1 MYSRAWKILRTRRYF
16 MKKKFVLFTVIAIVA
31 ALSLSVL
38 LAGCTTVDMS
48 KAGPEEI
55 KEYGKL
61 VIATSPDFPPFES
74 LDEAGNVVGWDIDVA
89 KLLAEKLG
97 VELEIQKMEFDAVLS
112 SVATGKVHLGM
123 AGISNTPKRD
133 ESVDFSTN
141 VFDSSQ
147 MIIVRADNTTINGPM
162 DLAGK
167 TVAVQAGTIGNWLAE
182 MDEDYA
188 YNFDDDGNVL
198 LDEPILGEPKTVT
211 KLSSGLMA
219 IQQVKNGQADAVI
232 LDKLPAQTIVNNLN
246 AEGGAQ
252 LKILEVSV
260 YDDAYAFAIGEGNT
274 ALKEWIDKA
283 IAELEKDGI
292 LDELNAKW
300 FGSEE

>member
-1 MYSRAWKILRTRRYF
+1 
-16 MKKKFVLFTVIAIVA
+16 MKKKIVLLTVVAVVA
-31 ALSLSVL
+31 ALSLSVI

-61 VIATSPDFPPFES
+61 VVATSPDFPPFES
-74 LDEAGNVVGWDIDVA
+74 LDKAGNVIGWDIDVA
-89 KLLAEKLG
+89 KALAEKLG

-112 SVATGKVHLGM
+112 SVAAGKVHIGM
-123 AGISNTPKRD
+123 AGISNTAKRD
-133 ESVDFSTN
+133 ESVDFSFN

-147 MIIVRADNTTINGPM
+147 MIIVRADNTSINGPM

-198 LDEPILGEPKTVT
+198 LDEPILGAPKTVT

-232 LDKLPAQTIVNNLN
+232 LDKLPAKTIVEKLN
-246 AEGGAQ
+246 AEGGNQ
-252 LKILEVSV
+252 LKILDMSV

-274 ALKEWIDKA
+274 ALKAWIDEA
-283 IAELEKDGI
+283 LTELKEEGFFE
-292 LDELNAKW
+292 ELNSKW
-300 FGSEE
+300 FGSEEE

>member
-1 MYSRAWKILRTRRYF
+1 
-16 MKKKFVLFTVIAIVA
+16 MKKKIVLLTVVAVVA
-31 ALSLSVL
+31 ALSLCII
-38 LAGCTTVDMS
+38 LAGCATVDMS

-61 VIATSPDFPPFES
+61 VVATSPDFPPFES
-74 LDEAGNVVGWDIDVA
+74 LDKAGNVIGWDIDVA
-89 KLLAEKLG
+89 KALAEKLG

-112 SVATGKVHLGM
+112 SVAAGKVHIGM
-123 AGISNTPKRD
+123 AGISNTAKRD
-133 ESVDFSTN
+133 ESVDFSMN

-147 MIIVRADNTTINGPM
+147 MIIVRADNTSINGPM

-188 YNFDDDGNVL
+188 YNFDEDGNVL
-198 LDEPILGEPKTVT
+198 LDEPILGAPKAVT

-219 IQQVKNGQADAVI
+219 IQKVKNGQADAVI
-232 LDKLPAQTIVNNLN
+232 LDKLPAKTIVEKLN

-252 LKILEVSV
+252 LKILDMSV

-274 ALKEWIDKA
+274 ALKAWIDEVLT
-283 IAELEKDGI
+283 ELKEEGFFE
-292 LDELNAKW
+292 ELNSKW
-300 FGSEE
+300 FGSEEE

>member
-1 MYSRAWKILRTRRYF
+1 
-16 MKKKFVLFTVIAIVA
+16 MKKKIVLLTVVAVVA
-31 ALSLSVL
+31 ALSLSII

-61 VIATSPDFPPFES
+61 VVATSPDFPPFES
-74 LDEAGNVVGWDIDVA
+74 LDKAGNVIGWDIDVA
-89 KLLAEKLG
+89 KALAEKLG

-112 SVATGKVHLGM
+112 SVAAGKVHIGM
-123 AGISNTPKRD
+123 AGISNTAKRD
-133 ESVDFSTN
+133 ESVDFSLN

-147 MIIVRADNTTINGPM
+147 MIIVRADNTSINGPM

-198 LDEPILGEPKTVT
+198 LDEPILGAPKTVT

-232 LDKLPAQTIVNNLN
+232 LDKLPAKTIVEKLN
-246 AEGGAQ
+246 AEGGNQ
-252 LKILEVSV
+252 LKILDMSV

-274 ALKEWIDKA
+274 ALKAWIDEVLT
-283 IAELEKDGI
+283 ELKEEGFFE
-292 LDELNAKW
+292 ELNSKW
-300 FGSEE
+300 FGSEEE

>member
-1 MYSRAWKILRTRRYF
+1 
-16 MKKKFVLFTVIAIVA
+16 MKKKIVLLAVVA
-31 ALSLSVL
+31 VVTALSLSII

-61 VIATSPDFPPFES
+61 VVATSPDFPPFES
-74 LDEAGNVVGWDIDVA
+74 LDKAGNVIGWDIDVA
-89 KLLAEKLG
+89 KALAEKLG

-112 SVATGKVHLGM
+112 SVAAGKVHIGM
-123 AGISNTPKRD
+123 AGISNTAKRD
-133 ESVDFSTN
+133 ESVDFSMN

-147 MIIVRADNTTINGPM
+147 MIIVRADNTSINGPM
-162 DLAGK
+162 DLADK

-188 YNFDDDGNVL
+188 YNFDEDGNVL
-198 LDEPILGEPKTVT
+198 LDEPILGAPKAVT

-219 IQQVKNGQADAVI
+219 IQKVKNGQADAVI
-232 LDKLPAQTIVNNLN
+232 LDKLPAKTIVEKLN

-252 LKILEVSV
+252 LKILDMSV

-274 ALKEWIDKA
+274 AFKAWIDEVLTELKE
-283 IAELEKDGI
+283 EGFFE
-292 LDELNAKW
+292 ELNSKW
-300 FGSEE
+300 FGSEEE

>member
-1 MYSRAWKILRTRRYF
+1 
-16 MKKKFVLFTVIAIVA
+16 MKKKIVLLTVVAVVA
-31 ALSLSVL
+31 ALSLSII

-61 VIATSPDFPPFES
+61 VVATSPDFPPFES
-74 LDEAGNVVGWDIDVA
+74 LDKAGNVIGWDIDVA
-89 KLLAEKLG
+89 KALAEKLG

-112 SVATGKVHLGM
+112 SVAAGKVHIGM
-123 AGISNTPKRD
+123 AGISNTAKRD
-133 ESVDFSTN
+133 ESVDFSLN

-147 MIIVRADNTTINGPM
+147 MIIVRADNTSINGPM

-198 LDEPILGEPKTVT
+198 LDEPILGAPKTVT

-232 LDKLPAQTIVNNLN
+232 LDKLPAKTIVEKLN
-246 AEGGAQ
+246 TEGGNQ
-252 LKILEVSV
+252 LKILDMSV

-274 ALKEWIDKA
+274 ALKAWIDEA
-283 IAELEKDGI
+283 LTELKEEGFFE
-292 LDELNAKW
+292 ELNSKW
-300 FGSEE
+300 FGSEEE

>member
-1 MYSRAWKILRTRRYF
+1 
-16 MKKKFVLFTVIAIVA
+16 MKKKIVLLTVVAVVA
-31 ALSLSVL
+31 ALSLSVI

-61 VIATSPDFPPFES
+61 VVATSPDFPPFES
-74 LDEAGNVVGWDIDVA
+74 LDKAGNVIGWDIDVA
-89 KLLAEKLG
+89 KALAEKLG
-97 VELEIQKMEFDAVLS
+97 VKLEIQKMEFDAVLS
-112 SVATGKVHLGM
+112 SVAAGKVHIGM
-123 AGISNTPKRD
+123 AGISNTAKRD
-133 ESVDFSTN
+133 ESVDFSLN

-147 MIIVRADNTTINGPM
+147 MIIVRADNTSINGPM

-198 LDEPILGEPKTVT
+198 LDEPILGAPKTVT

-232 LDKLPAQTIVNNLN
+232 LDKLPAKTIVEKLN
-246 AEGGAQ
+246 AEGGNQ
-252 LKILEVSV
+252 LKILDMSV

-274 ALKEWIDKA
+274 ALKAWIDEA
-283 IAELEKDGI
+283 LTELKEEGFFE
-292 LDELNAKW
+292 ELNSKW
-300 FGSEE
+300 FGSEEE

>member
-1 MYSRAWKILRTRRYF
+1 
-16 MKKKFVLFTVIAIVA
+16 MKKKIVLLTVVAVVA
-31 ALSLSVL
+31 ALSLSVI

-61 VIATSPDFPPFES
+61 VVATSPDFPPFES
-74 LDEAGNVVGWDIDVA
+74 LDKAGNVIGWDIDVA
-89 KLLAEKLG
+89 KALAEKLG
-97 VELEIQKMEFDAVLS
+97 VELEVQKMEFDAVLS
-112 SVATGKVHLGM
+112 SVAAGKVHIGM
-123 AGISNTPKRD
+123 AGISNTAKRD
-133 ESVDFSTN
+133 ESVDFSMN

-147 MIIVRADNTTINGPM
+147 MIIVRADNTSINGPM

-188 YNFDDDGNVL
+188 YDFDDDGNVL
-198 LDEPILGEPKTVT
+198 LDEPILGAPKTVT

-232 LDKLPAQTIVNNLN
+232 LDKLPAKTIVEKLN

-252 LKILEVSV
+252 LKILDMSV

-274 ALKEWIDKA
+274 ALKAWIDEA
-283 IAELEKDGI
+283 LTELKEEGFFE
-292 LDELNAKW
+292 ELNSKW
-300 FGSEE
+300 FGSEEE

>member
-1 MYSRAWKILRTRRYF
+1 
-16 MKKKFVLFTVIAIVA
+16 MKKKIVLLTVVAVVA
-31 ALSLSVL
+31 ALSLSII

-61 VIATSPDFPPFES
+61 VVATSPDFPPFES
-74 LDEAGNVVGWDIDVA
+74 LDKAGNVIGWDIDVA
-89 KLLAEKLG
+89 KALAEKLG

-112 SVATGKVHLGM
+112 SVAAGKVHIGM
-123 AGISNTPKRD
+123 AGISNTAKRD
-133 ESVDFSTN
+133 ESVDFSMN

-147 MIIVRADNTTINGPM
+147 MIIVRADNTSINGPM
-162 DLAGK
+162 DLADK

-188 YNFDDDGNVL
+188 YNFDEDGNVL
-198 LDEPILGEPKTVT
+198 LDEPILGAPKAVT

-219 IQQVKNGQADAVI
+219 IQKVKNGQADAVI
-232 LDKLPAQTIVNNLN
+232 LDKLPAKTIVEKLN

-252 LKILEVSV
+252 LKILDMSV

-274 ALKEWIDKA
+274 SFKAWIDEVLTELKE
-283 IAELEKDGI
+283 DGFFE
-292 LDELNAKW
+292 ELNSKW
-300 FGSEE
+300 FGSEEE

>member
-1 MYSRAWKILRTRRYF
+1 
-16 MKKKFVLFTVIAIVA
+16 MKKKIVLLTVVAVVA
-31 ALSLSVL
+31 ALSLSVI

-61 VIATSPDFPPFES
+61 VVATSPDFPPFES
-74 LDEAGNVVGWDIDVA
+74 LDKAGNVIGWDIDVA
-89 KLLAEKLG
+89 KALAEKLG

-112 SVATGKVHLGM
+112 SVAAGKVHIGM
-123 AGISNTPKRD
+123 AGISNTAKRD
-133 ESVDFSTN
+133 ESVDFSLN

-147 MIIVRADNTTINGPM
+147 MIIVRADNTSINGPM

-167 TVAVQAGTIGNWLAE
+167 TVAVQAGTVGNWLAE

-198 LDEPILGEPKTVT
+198 LDEPILGAPKTVT

-232 LDKLPAQTIVNNLN
+232 LDKLPAKTIVEKLN
-246 AEGGAQ
+246 AEGGNQ
-252 LKILEVSV
+252 LKILDMSV

-274 ALKEWIDKA
+274 ALKAWIDEA
-283 IAELEKDGI
+283 LTELKEEGFFE
-292 LDELNAKW
+292 ELNSKW
-300 FGSEE
+300 FGSEEE

>member
-1 MYSRAWKILRTRRYF
+1 
-16 MKKKFVLFTVIAIVA
+16 MKKKIVLLTVVAVVA
-31 ALSLSVL
+31 ALSLSII

-61 VIATSPDFPPFES
+61 VVATSPDFPPFES
-74 LDEAGNVVGWDIDVA
+74 LDKAGNVIGWDIDVA
-89 KLLAEKLG
+89 KALAEKLG

-112 SVATGKVHLGM
+112 SVAAGKVHIGM
-123 AGISNTPKRD
+123 AGISNTAKRD
-133 ESVDFSTN
+133 ESVDFSMN

-147 MIIVRADNTTINGPM
+147 MIIVRADNTSINGPM

-188 YNFDDDGNVL
+188 YNFDEDGNVL
-198 LDEPILGEPKTVT
+198 LDEPILGAPKAVT

-219 IQQVKNGQADAVI
+219 IQKVKNGQADAVI
-232 LDKLPAQTIVNNLN
+232 LDKLPAKTIVEKLN

-252 LKILEVSV
+252 LKILDMSV

-274 ALKEWIDKA
+274 ALKAWIDEA
-283 IAELEKDGI
+283 LTELKEEGFFE
-292 LDELNAKW
+292 ELNSKW
-300 FGSEE
+300 FGSEEE